1 MRLQQDHLNSRH
13 LKYKPRHIE
22 SEGKRPDVYL
32 MVSIF
37 CLTPRSQWVK
47 FTFKISETSFPRYC
61 ECFNY
66 LQITCIRVHIQEV
79 CVCATHQ
86 DVKRWHC
93 SVTVAQ
99 LNCVCVFVVCRNHF
113 FVFETLTNFNF
124 NFSTNSLF
132 QKPLLLPSRYIAAS
146 FTPRRRPPW
155 DFLGWRVSCPSWLL
169 SPRRP
174 HTRPRSFQS
183 RLYSQ
188 CLHRP
193 PRATWHWPIHRV
205 ALQWGI
211 IRKRLVCHTAVIRY
225 TAVVLLLYC
234 CWVRIREAVILT
246 CAKHRGPARFV
257 FDLHHWFVQAQQ
269 QTYHVRQSWCVLKN
283 REKKKNKNTK

>member
-1 MRLQQDHLNSRH
+1 MYPCIFKKCVCTRHTKMLNDGTVWLLPSS
-13 LKYKPRHIE
+13 I
-22 SEGKRPDVYL
+22 VY
-32 MVSIF
+32 
-37 CLTPRSQWVK
+37 
-47 FTFKISETSFPRYC
+47 
-61 ECFNY
+61 
-66 LQITCIRVHIQEV
+66 V
-79 CVCATHQ
+79 CVC
-86 DVKRWHC
+86 
-93 SVTVAQ
+93 
-99 LNCVCVFVVCRNHF
+99 VCGFWRVQSSTI
-113 FVFETLTNFNF
+113 ELWTLTNFNF

-205 ALQWGI
+205 ALQWGDNS
-211 IRKRLVCHTAVIRY
+211 KKVSVSYCGYTLYCCC

-283 REKKKNKNTK
+283 R

>member
-1 MRLQQDHLNSRH
+1 MYPCTYSR
-13 LKYKPRHIE
+13 
-22 SEGKRPDVYL
+22 S
-32 MVSIF
+32 
-37 CLTPRSQWVK
+37 
-47 FTFKISETSFPRYC
+47 
-61 ECFNY
+61 
-66 LQITCIRVHIQEV
+66 V
-79 CVCATHQ
+79 CVCDTPRCQTMALC
-86 DVKRWHC
+86 DC
-93 SVTVAQ
+93 CPAQ
-99 LNCVCVFVVCRNHF
+99 CVCGLQKSF
-113 FVFETLTNFNF
+113 FVLWTLTNF

-205 ALQWGI
+205 ALQWGDNS
-211 IRKRLVCHTAVIRY
+211 KKVSVSYCGYTLYCCC
-225 TAVVLLLYC
+225 TAVVLLLSTYTWSRNTHLRKTSGSSPLC
-234 CWVRIREAVILT
+234 LWPSSLICPSPTTNVPCPPIL
-246 CAKHRGPARFV
+246 V
-257 FDLHHWFVQAQQ
+257 
-269 QTYHVRQSWCVLKN
+269 CV
-283 REKKKNKNTK
+283 EE

>member
-1 MRLQQDHLNSRH
+1 
-13 LKYKPRHIE
+13 
-22 SEGKRPDVYL
+22 

-79 CVCATHQ
+79 CVHTTHQ

-93 SVTVAQ
+93 VTVAQ
-99 LNCVCVFVVCRNHF
+99 LNCVCVFVYRICRYHF
-113 FVFETLTNFNF
+113 FVLWTLTNF

-132 QKPLLLPSRYIAAS
+132 QKPLLPPSRYIAAS

-169 SPRRP
+169 SPRRL

-205 ALQWGI
+205 ALQWGDNS
-211 IRKRLVCHTAVIRY
+211 KKVSVLDCGYTLY
-225 TAVVLLLYC
+225 CCCTAVVLLLYC
-234 CWVRIREAVILT
+234 CCTAV
-246 CAKHRGPARFV
+246 KYVYVKP
-257 FDLHHWFVQAQQ
+257 
-269 QTYHVRQSWCVLKN
+269 
-283 REKKKNKNTK
+283 

>member
-1 MRLQQDHLNSRH
+1 MKKSARRINSTPQVIRACICIIRSILQVTQRVQPTCTT
-13 LKYKPRHIE
+13 K
-22 SEGKRPDVYL
+22 
-32 MVSIF
+32 
-37 CLTPRSQWVK
+37 TA
-47 FTFKISETSFPRYC
+47 FTY
-61 ECFNY
+61 
-66 LQITCIRVHIQEV
+66 
-79 CVCATHQ
+79 
-86 DVKRWHC
+86 
-93 SVTVAQ
+93 
-99 LNCVCVFVVCRNHF
+99 
-113 FVFETLTNFNF
+113 
-124 NFSTNSLF
+124 
-132 QKPLLLPSRYIAAS
+132 
-146 FTPRRRPPW
+146 
-155 DFLGWRVSCPSWLL
+155 LL

-205 ALQWGI
+205 ALQWGDNS
-211 IRKRLVCHTAVIRY
+211 KKVSVSYCGYTLYCCC

-283 REKKKNKNTK
+283 REKKKNKKNKKKNTKQKKQKKKQRNDTKSVPCT